1 MLANPRR
8 RLAPDSHGDLC
19 SEISLAAKSAILTRQ
34 QACVRFGTDIGAA
47 EVHCVREMLVSLLEV
62 AAQDQDERVVLVAT
76 KLTTASGGWA
86 ASGAAD
92 FRSLTYGVRRP

>member
-1 MLANPRR
+1 MDVLF
-8 RLAPDSHGDLC
+8 SGDG
-19 SEISLAAKSAILTRQ
+19 SGGAQR
-34 QACVRFGTDIGAA
+34 ACGGG
-47 EVHCVREMLVSLLEV
+47 LLEV

-92 FRSLTYGVRRP
+92 FRSLTLSGLFYHRKWTFGRKSGAWNARMD